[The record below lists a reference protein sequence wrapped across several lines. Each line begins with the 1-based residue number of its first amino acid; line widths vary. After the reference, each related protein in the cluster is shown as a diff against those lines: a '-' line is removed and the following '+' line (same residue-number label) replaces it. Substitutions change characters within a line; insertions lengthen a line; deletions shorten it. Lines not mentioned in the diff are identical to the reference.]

1 MSKAR
6 KYMKVKYAAMSSP
19 SYIEKKRERMEALKK
34 ARTGRDINTARDYLV
49 MANAISG
56 KDRIESRK
64 RIITRGVK
72 LENGSD

>member
-1 MSKAR
+1 
-6 KYMKVKYAAMSSP
+6 MKVKYAAMSSP